1 MKMRKWGNE
10 KMRKCLCLLSVVLCL
25 TASASHIRE
34 TMTLAK
40 GWNAIY
46 LESTP
51 DGDGDCAAFFA
62 GLPVTRV
69 GCYVSDAYTATKQ
82 YSDDGKE
89 LVQKPLSYYVWMVD
103 DPDFSTLNALRGGNC
118 YLIYATNACTKTFF
132 GVPAAPRLT
141 WRKADTSGEGF
152 LNLAGVSTA
161 LDTSDPSVKLVAAKY
176 FGEGPYGSD
185 NGNGAFYTV
194 GGTSSAAPHFTPS
207 SLFGAPKVQNGKA
220 YALTA
225 VRGEDWPGV
234 IEVQSAAL
242 NGGLDFA
249 DGAVK
254 DSLVV
259 RNRGNTN
266 HVFRLT
272 VQRSELPVEGAD
284 VFPDLLREIAVGP
297 GETAWTNVTA
307 DASWTTELEPGEA
320 QAFAFAADRTKLA
333 EGVTYGALLA
343 IEDLGESHMRVR
355 VPITVDSAEKST
367 YPRGLWVGSVQLS
380 QVSFDDNG
388 VTRMLPAAGTMK
400 ATILLHVGADGKPT
414 TLLPRVALAENS
426 NGVVEVF
433 HELDQARAVN
443 ANARRLT
450 SVMLPASASAVAG
463 TGGAFESAD
472 GLTFSYVVKEDA
484 VDNPFRHAFHP
495 DHDGLS
501 ADYTAKAPSGDDIG
515 NYARGD
521 IKPELWS
528 VSNTVHLVWKDDAGR
543 PTTGFSPEELSY
555 GIVEW
560 KAEGLKSTPV
570 LMRGMFAVRRVN
582 EAGEVKGN

>member
-1 MKMRKWGNE
+1 
-10 KMRKCLCLLSVVLCL
+10 MRKCLCLLSVALGL
-25 TASASHIRE
+25 TASASHIKE

-51 DGDGDCAAFFA
+51 TGGVDRADCAAFFA

-69 GCYVSDAYTATKQ
+69 GCYVSDAYKGTKQ

-89 LVQKPLSYYVWMVD
+89 IEQKPLSYYVWMAD
-103 DPDFSTLNALRGGNC
+103 DPDFSTLNSLQGGNC
-118 YLIYATNACTKTFF
+118 YLIYATDACTKTFY

-194 GGTSSAAPHFTPS
+194 GGTSSAAPRFTPS
-207 SLFGAPKVQNGKA
+207 TLFGAPKVQNGKA

-259 RNRGNTN
+259 RNRGNAK

-272 VQRSELPVEGAD
+272 VQRSELTGEGND

-320 QAFAFAADRTKLA
+320 QSFAFAADRTKLA
-333 EGVTYGALLA
+333 EGVAYGAVLA
-343 IEDLGESHMRVR
+343 VEDLGETHMRVR

-380 QVSFDDNG
+380 QVSFDDG
-388 VTRMLPAAGTMK
+388 TTTKMLPAAGTMK
-400 ATILLHVGADGKPT
+400 ATVLLHVDSNRKT
-414 TLLPRVALAENS
+414 TLLPRVALAENT

-433 HELDQARAVN
+433 HELDKARAVN

-450 SVMLPASASAVAG
+450 SVMLPASATPVKDAAN
-463 TGGAFESAD
+463 AFEGED
-472 GLTFSYVVKEDA
+472 GLWFSYVVDQNA

-495 DHDGLS
+495 DHDGLLP
-501 ADYTAKAPSGDDIG
+501 DYSDKAPSGDDIG

-528 VSNTVHLVWKDDAGR
+528 VSNTVHLIWKDDAGK

-570 LMRGMFAVRRVN
+570 IMRGMFAVRRVN
-582 EAGEVKGN
+582 DAGSVKEN

>member
-1 MKMRKWGNE
+1 
-10 KMRKCLCLLSVVLCL
+10 MRKCLCLLSVVLCL

-51 DGDGDCAAFFA
+51 TGGVDRADCAAFFA

-69 GCYVSDAYTATKQ
+69 GCYVSDAYKDTKQ

-89 LVQKPLSYYVWMVD
+89 LVQKPLSYYVWMAD
-103 DPDFSTLNALRGGNC
+103 DPDFSTLNSLQGGCC

-152 LNLAGVSTA
+152 LNIAGVSVAGMQTP
-161 LDTSDPSVKLVAAKY
+161 LAAKY

-259 RNRGNTN
+259 RNRGNVK

-272 VQRSELPVEGAD
+272 VSGSDLTGEGSD
-284 VFPDLLREIAVGP
+284 VFPDLLREIAVGL

-307 DASWTTELEPGEA
+307 GASWTTELEPGEA
-320 QAFAFAADRTKLA
+320 QAFAFAVDRTKLV
-333 EGVTYGALLA
+333 EGWSYGALLA

-380 QVSFDDNG
+380 QVSFDDG
-388 VTRMLPAAGTMK
+388 GTTRMLPAAGTMK
-400 ATILLHVGADGKPT
+400 ATVLLHVGADGKST

-426 NGVVEVF
+426 DGVVEAF
-433 HELDQARAVN
+433 HELDKARAVN

-450 SVMLPASASAVAG
+450 SVMLPASASAVVG
-463 TGGAFESAD
+463 TGGAFEGED
-472 GLTFSYVVKEDA
+472 GLWFTYVVGENA

-501 ADYTAKAPSGDDIG
+501 ADYTGRAPSGDDIG
-515 NYARGD
+515 NYGRGD

-528 VSNTVHLVWKDDAGR
+528 VSNTVHLVWKDDAGK

-560 KAEGLKSTPV
+560 KAEGLKAAPV
-570 LMRGMFAVRRVN
+570 IMRGMFAVRRVN
-582 EAGEVKGN
+582 DAPSVK

>member
-1 MKMRKWGNE
+1 
-10 KMRKCLCLLSVVLCL
+10 MRKCLCLLSVVLCL

>member
-1 MKMRKWGNE
+1 
-10 KMRKCLCLLSVVLCL
+10 MRKCLCLLSVVLCL

-194 GGTSSAAPHFTPS
+194 GGTSSAAPRFTPS